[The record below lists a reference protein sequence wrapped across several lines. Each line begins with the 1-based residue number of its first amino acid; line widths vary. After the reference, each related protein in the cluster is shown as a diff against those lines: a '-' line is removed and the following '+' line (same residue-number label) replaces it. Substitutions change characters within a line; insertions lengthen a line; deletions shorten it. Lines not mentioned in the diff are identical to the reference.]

1 MDLDKYKRLTYGG
14 LIGALVF
21 LGTWILKVPIVNG
34 YLNLGDGIILISAI
48 ILGPFAAV
56 PAAIGSALADLA
68 AGYAM
73 YVPFTFVIK
82 GLVALIPALLLKGRT
97 PTFRTMIIPFI
108 LAELVMA
115 AGYFFADSIFYTTAG
130 AVLSLPFNLLQGFF
144 GITLG
149 LFGSHIVLR
158 SKIKRY

>member
-1 MDLDKYKRLTYGG
+1 MDLDKYTRLTYGG

-68 AGYAM
+68 SGYAM
-73 YVPFTFVIK
+73 YAPFTFFIK
-82 GLVALIPALLLKGRT
+82 GLVALVPALLLRGRA
-97 PTFRTMIIPFI
+97 PTFMTMLIPFI
-108 LAELVMA
+108 LAEMIMA
-115 AGYFFADSIFYTTAG
+115 AGYFVADSMLLTTAG
-130 AVLSLPFNLLQGFF
+130 AALSLPFNLLQGFF

-158 SKIKRY
+158 SKIKRF

>member
-1 MDLDKYKRLTYGG
+1 MDLDKYTRLTYGG

-68 AGYAM
+68 SGYAM
-73 YVPFTFVIK
+73 YAPFTFFIK
-82 GLVALIPALLLKGRT
+82 GLVALVPALLLRGRV
-97 PTFRTMIIPFI
+97 PTFMTMLIPFI
-108 LAELVMA
+108 LAEVIMA
-115 AGYFFADSIFYTTAG
+115 AGYFVADSMLLTTAG
-130 AVLSLPFNLLQGFF
+130 AALSLPFNLLQGFF

-158 SKIKRY
+158 SKIKRF